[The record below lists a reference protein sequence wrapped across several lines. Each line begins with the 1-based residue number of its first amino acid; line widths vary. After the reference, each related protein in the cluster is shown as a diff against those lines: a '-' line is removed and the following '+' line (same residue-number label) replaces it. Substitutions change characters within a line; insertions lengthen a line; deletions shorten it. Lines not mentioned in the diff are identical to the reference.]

1 MVIDRASTI
10 TLLLVLV
17 FSHNLLAQP
26 AKVTIDENLVTVING
41 KKIFTIGFTLPPAPD
56 AKAWN
61 GKPAYEELRDA
72 GAVFM
77 RTGPSGN
84 QDWDDDWIA
93 REKAL
98 QAAAAKAGMYCLP
111 WLKDLSAID
120 PGDKKSEERLRQ
132 VVRMFKTS
140 PGLAIWKGEDEPQ
153 WGEMNSRGKKTP
165 APLITAYQIIKEEDP
180 HHPVWIVQA
189 PRGTIKELKPYNATH
204 DVAGVD
210 IYPISYPPGLH
221 VPDDANKELSMV
233 GDYTR
238 KMIAVVENKKPV
250 WLTLQIAWSGVS
262 RPGRNTLRFPTFPE
276 QRFMTYDAIINGAR
290 GLIYF
295 GGSLTSNMNEAD
307 KSLGWNWTFWRRV
320 LRPVIEEV
328 GDKGPLAQALVQ
340 PNSRLPIKARSEGI
354 ELCAREVGGEL
365 FILAACKDPRKTE
378 QVEITGLPKEITQ
391 GEVLFEEPRK
401 VTAKD
406 GTLKDWFAPWEVHVY
421 KFKK

>member
-1 MVIDRASTI
+1 MMINRAAI
-10 TLLLVLV
+10 GLLFVLV
-17 FSHNLLAQP
+17 ISENLLAQ
-26 AKVTIDENLVTVING
+26 ATKVTIDENLVTVING

-93 REKAL
+93 RE
-98 QAAAAKAGMYCLP
+98 QAFHAGAAKAGMYCLP
-111 WLKDLSAID
+111 WLKELSAID

-132 VVRMFKTS
+132 VVRMFKDS
-140 PGLAIWKGEDEPQ
+140 PGLAFWKGEDEPQ
-153 WGEMNSRGKKTP
+153 WGQMNSRGKKTP
-165 APLITAYQIIKEEDP
+165 APLITAYNIIKEEDQD
-180 HHPVWIVQA
+180 HPVWIVQA
-189 PRGTIKELKPYNATH
+189 PRGTINQLKPYNATH

-210 IYPISYPPGLH
+210 IYPISYPQGLH
-221 VPDDANKELSMV
+221 VPKDANKELSMV

-238 KMIAVVENKKPV
+238 KMITVVENKKPV

-262 RPGRNTLRFPTFPE
+262 RPGQNTLRFPTFPE
-276 QRFMTYDAIINGAR
+276 ERFMTYDAIINGAR

-295 GGSLTSNMNEAD
+295 GGSLAIDMNEAD
-307 KSLGWNWTFWRRV
+307 KALGWNWTFWRRV

-340 PNSRLPIKARSEGI
+340 PNSKLPIKAKTETI

-378 QVEITGLPKEITQ
+378 QVEITGLPKGIMQ

-401 VTAKD
+401 ITAKD
-406 GTLKDWFAPWEVHVY
+406 GKLTDWFAPWEVHVY